1 MNIVVTQK
9 GTKWYAQVF
18 EYGSVVV
25 ESHTGE
31 PRVGCAIR
39 QVLNKLQITYGLP
52 STTQVNLTIDGW

>member
-9 GTKWYAQVF
+9 GTKWYAQVI